1 MGWWG
6 GGVPAPHPHS
16 HRNLRQESLS
26 SSASAGKPF
35 LPEALP
41 HCPVSLVPCSS
52 SQQTPGMPLT
62 FFSWEVASAIPRL
75 SSWWEG
81 GRYSLPKLILHV
93 GMFLPGCHLFHTL
106 QTNAPALLRVLLS
119 IMWAEH
125 LLYMNKTREEYTGIY
140 RIVNGRSCNGDPVN
154 GDRNGSP
161 VGFIAGHFI
170 SESVGHPSSPPGLRL
185 AKMHRSIHSL
195 SEPLFSAPWTRRVRT
210 EP

>member
-1 MGWWG
+1 MVG

-16 HRNLRQESLS
+16 HRNLRQTLS

-52 SQQTPGMPLT
+52 SQQTPWMPLT
-62 FFSWEVASAIPRL
+62 FSSWEVASAIPRF
-75 SSWWEG
+75 SSWWGRG
-81 GRYSLPKLILHV
+81 GILSPNSFS
-93 GMFLPGCHLFHTL
+93 MWECFFLAATFFYTL

-125 LLYMNKTREEYTGIY
+125 LLYTNKTHEEYTGIY

-161 VGFIAGHFI
+161 VGCIAGHFI

-195 SEPLFSAPWTRRVRT
+195 SEPLFSAPWTRQVRT

>member
-1 MGWWG
+1 MGWG
-6 GGVPAPHPHS
+6 CSCAPPPLS
-16 HRNLRQESLS
+16 QESQTDSELLSFCREALLTRGPSSLS
-26 SSASAGKPF
+26 SLSA
-35 LPEALP
+35 
-41 HCPVSLVPCSS
+41 
-52 SQQTPGMPLT
+52 PLL
-62 FFSWEVASAIPRL
+62 FFSADPRGAAHL
-75 SSWWEG
+75 LLLGSNLCHPPTLLLVGG
-81 GRYSLPKLILHV
+81 GRGRQYSLPKLILHV
-93 GMFLPGCHLFHTL
+93 GMFLPGCHLFCTL

-125 LLYMNKTREEYTGIY
+125 LLYMNKTHEEYTGIY

-195 SEPLFSAPWTRRVRT
+195 SEALFPAPRTRRVRT